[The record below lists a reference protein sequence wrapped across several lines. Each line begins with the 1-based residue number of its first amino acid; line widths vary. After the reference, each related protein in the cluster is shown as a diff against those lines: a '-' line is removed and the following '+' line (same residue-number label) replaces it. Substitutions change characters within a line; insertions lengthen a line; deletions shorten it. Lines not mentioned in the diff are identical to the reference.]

1 VGTYQERAACPK
13 EPEMVEYEVKGGKG
27 ADVRLVLRGELAG
40 RLWADPLRRALEA
53 QYRDEA
59 VRRIRADL
67 SGLSFLDH
75 FGVATLMALR
85 RESTERGKRFVI
97 QGATGQ
103 VRDKLR
109 VTGVHRMLEG
119 ADESRPDRQA
129 AH

>member
-1 VGTYQERAACPK
+1 
-13 EPEMVEYEVKGGKG
+13 MVEYEVQGGEG
-27 ADVRLVLRGELAG
+27 ADIRLVLRGELAG
-40 RLWADPLRRALEA
+40 RLWADHLRRALEA
-53 QYRDEA
+53 HYRDEG

-75 FGVATLMALR
+75 FGVATLVALR

-109 VTGVHRMLEG
+109 VTGIHKMLEEG
-119 ADESRPDRQA
+119 ADPGSRSPDGRTPRRGPG
-129 AH
+129 

>member
-1 VGTYQERAACPK
+1 
-13 EPEMVEYEVKGGKG
+13 MVEYEVQGGKG
-27 ADVRLVLRGELAG
+27 TDVCLVLRGELAG
-40 RLWADPLRRALEA
+40 RLWADQLRRALEA

-75 FGVATLMALR
+75 FGVATLVALR

-109 VTGVHRMLEG
+109 VTGIHKMLEE
-119 ADESRPDRQA
+119 ADESRPDRPA
-129 AH
+129 AHSPGSPSSI